1 MKIMKM
7 LNSMGV
13 LCKMRKKLLTDGC
26 KSSQYGGNA
35 SKRLRQEI
43 EKSGREVYK
52 PKKVRKGG
60 SEMAEGGNKPIQII
74 KTDKAGP
81 PVGPYSQGIK
91 AGGFVFV
98 AGEKGMDPVTK
109 QMVSGGIEAETRRTL
124 ENIKAI
130 LEEAGSSMDLVV
142 STFVFMT
149 DLTEFSKMNEIYAEY
164 FNVNPPGRTTV
175 EVQSLPAGAHV
186 EITATALAGT

>member
-1 MKIMKM
+1 MTQ
-7 LNSMGV
+7 V
-13 LCKMRKKLLTDGC
+13 
-26 KSSQYGGNA
+26 A
-35 SKRLRQEI
+35 S
-43 EKSGREVYK
+43 
-52 PKKVRKGG
+52 
-60 SEMAEGGNKPIQII
+60 KPIQVI

-109 QMVSGGIEAETRRTL
+109 QIVPGGVEAETRRTL

-149 DLTEFSKMNEIYAEY
+149 DLNEFSKMNVVYAEY
-164 FNVNPPGRTTV
+164 FKANPPGRTTV
-175 EVQSLPAGAHV
+175 GVTSLPAGAHV
-186 EITATALAGT
+186 EITAFALAGPAS

>member
-1 MKIMKM
+1 
-7 LNSMGV
+7 
-13 LCKMRKKLLTDGC
+13 
-26 KSSQYGGNA
+26 
-35 SKRLRQEI
+35 
-43 EKSGREVYK
+43 
-52 PKKVRKGG
+52 
-60 SEMAEGGNKPIQII
+60 MAEGASKSIQII

-109 QMVSGGIEAETRRTL
+109 QIVPGGIEAETRRTL

-149 DLTEFSKMNEIYAEY
+149 DLAEFSRMNEIYAEY
-164 FNVNPPGRTTV
+164 FRANPPGRTTV
-175 EVQSLPAGAHV
+175 EVKSLPAGAHV
-186 EITATALAGT
+186 EITVTALAAR